1 MLSSITYED
10 KVALNENAD
19 IPDKNKIKAEDMNM
33 LKNVINNNFN
43 ELLNLLCPIG
53 RGFIDFTDTDYSNYL
68 GFTWERELVGMT
80 AVGLDATQ
88 TEFNQIGKVGGE
100 KTHILTIN
108 EMPTHNHMGKTYSK
122 NFNTG
127 ETIPRAR
134 AYARSYSYDD
144 TTDGVWK
151 YSGSEVVSGAEI
163 TDMIE
168 TSNSGGNQPHNNL
181 QPYKVVAYWK
191 RIA

>member
-43 ELLNLLCPIG
+43 EILNLLCPIG

-80 AVGLDATQ
+80 AVGLDV
-88 TEFNQIGKVGGE
+88 ND
-100 KTHILTIN
+100 N
-108 EMPTHNHMGKTYSK
+108 
-122 NFNTG
+122 NFNTIG
-127 ETIPRAR
+127 KIGGSKEHSHIMPLGFDSNGYIYGKGDNENNPYYGSKTETVSNRMTLNPTTYQQNATVRI
-134 AYARSYSYDD
+134 AYTS
-144 TTDGVWK
+144 DG
-151 YSGSEVVSGAEI
+151 
-163 TDMIE
+163 
-168 TSNSGGNQPHNNL
+168 NSL
-181 QPYKVVAYWK
+181 QPYQVVAYWR